1 MTFGN
6 PPSSECVVE
15 DGGEGE
21 AGTAI
26 FSVLDCDLGLS
37 WLGDRGVEGNV
48 EYDDGVRCPSRI
60 QVSDMYRSWGIVSG
74 ASTVQEPKSNLLLSM
89 FP

>member
-26 FSVLDCDLGLS
+26 FSVLDCDLGLP

-48 EYDDGVRCPSRI
+48 EYDDGVR
-60 QVSDMYRSWGIVSG
+60 
-74 ASTVQEPKSNLLLSM
+74 
-89 FP
+89 